1 MTDNDSLTYYN
12 QPLLPQPVWK
22 WMIPTYYVVGGI
34 SGAAL
39 VISAAAQI
47 RGPFTGRSQLM
58 RSCQWIAFGGSG
70 VSAMLLVADLGR
82 PERFINMLR
91 VFRPT
96 SPMNMGAWI
105 LSGVGVTTPGA
116 LMLQGKAGFL
126 GMIGSACGLLAG
138 FFGAGL
144 ATYTGVLA
152 SNSAIPLW
160 QESRRMMPIL
170 FGASAMASVG
180 SLLQIT
186 QGSNQGRAIAT
197 NFGRIGQLG
206 ELVAGALMERQAS
219 EVERVGRMR
228 CIARRVRSGPQ
239 VTFEIRPRLR
249 TPGRCVRLRRGSPG
263 RGRCR
268 SVSSVLGVSDGCEHE
283 REPKRTSVD
292 VGAERLRHGFLRLWL
307 SSVSSRPTSSK
318 SRS

>member
-219 EVERVGRMR
+219 EVERVGRPFR
-228 CIARRVRSGPQ
+228 ENVSGALWRSAAILTASSI
-239 VTFEIRPRLR
+239 VLAVL
-249 TPGRCVRLRRGSPG
+249 PGRSRTKRVAT
-263 RGRCR
+263 
-268 SVSSVLGVSDGCEHE
+268 SVLGLLGSSLMRFSIEQLGKASARDARASFQQQRLG
-283 REPKRTSVD
+283 VD
-292 VGAERLRHGFLRLWL
+292 
-307 SSVSSRPTSSK
+307 
-318 SRS
+318 